1 MNNQWKI
8 IFLWAIALLV
18 FFVGISM
25 TFETKRQLK
34 ETSLLLTRKL
44 KEDLAG
50 LEAYSHKLAC
60 YNAALNIFEQLPQKR
75 PVELTDVLKK
85 TLPEYDV
92 NDSRKSII
100 DSVPGWNIWRQEI
113 VLRDVPIQK
122 IMEFIH
128 EAEYS
133 GRRGA
138 ENIRPPWRTDRCII
152 RSSSSVPGSGHVIL
166 QMEALE
172 HVVN

>member
-1 MNNQWKI
+1 MNDQRKI
-8 IFLWAIALLV
+8 ISLWVIALLV
-18 FFVGISM
+18 FFAGISM
-25 TFETKRQLK
+25 TFETERRLK
-34 ETSLLLTRKL
+34 EASLILTRKS

-50 LEAYSHKLAC
+50 LEAHRNKLAC

-75 PVELTDVLKK
+75 PVDLADILKK

-100 DSVPGWNIWRQEI
+100 DSIPGWNIWRQEI

-122 IMEFIH
+122 IIEFMH
-128 EAEYS
+128 EAECS

-138 ENIRPPWRTDRCII
+138 ENIRPPWRADRCII
-152 RSSSSVPGSGHVIL
+152 RSSSSVPGSGQVIL